1 MLRRES
7 LKQLLILARM
17 FTYPQ
22 NDSSRN
28 FVKVAVKWTDAGI
41 YKMTLAV
48 MIRSVCLVYGILFT
62 TYLSFGSFN

>member
-1 MLRRES
+1 
-7 LKQLLILARM
+7 M

-41 YKMTLAV
+41 YKMTLTV
-48 MIRSVCLVYGILFT
+48 MIRSFCLVYSILFT
-62 TYLSFGSFN
+62 TYVSFGSFN